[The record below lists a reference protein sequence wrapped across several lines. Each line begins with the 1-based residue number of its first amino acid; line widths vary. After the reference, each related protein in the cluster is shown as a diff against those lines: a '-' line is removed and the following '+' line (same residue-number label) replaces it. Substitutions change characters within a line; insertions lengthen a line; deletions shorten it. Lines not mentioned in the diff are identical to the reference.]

1 METMKVS
8 RQSNS
13 NLVAGALANIIRVE
27 KEVVILVIGAGALNQ
42 AVKAVAIARG
52 FIVPT
57 GYDLVIVPSFKEL
70 MVDEKERTAIN
81 LLIKLV

>member
-13 NLVAGALANIIRVE
+13 NLVAGALANMIREE
-27 KEVVILVIGAGALNQ
+27 KEVTMVVIGAGALNQ

-57 GYDLVIVPSFKEL
+57 GYDLIMIPSFKEL
-70 MVDEKERTAIN
+70 IVEDKERTAIN

>member
-13 NLVAGALANIIRVE
+13 NLVAGALANMIREE
-27 KEVVILVIGAGALNQ
+27 KAVTMVVIGAGALNQ

-57 GYDLVIVPSFKEL
+57 GYDLIMIPSFKEL
-70 MVDEKERTAIN
+70 IVEDKERTAIN